1 MADATDSKSVGSNT
15 VWVRVPHPAPI
26 QKVVTKNFSSS
37 NYFFIKKMLFDYQ
50 YSSLVK
56 RP

>member
-26 QKVVTKNFSSS
+26 RKVVTKKFSLVTT
-37 NYFFIKKMLFDYQ
+37 FFIKKMLFDYR
-50 YSSLVK
+50 YNSLAE

>member
-26 QKVVTKNFSSS
+26 KKRIDYSLFSFCL
-37 NYFFIKKMLFDYQ
+37 NLYCCANL
-50 YSSLVK
+50 L
-56 RP
+56 